1 MSFYMFQL
9 FICYLVF
16 FYFAN
21 LSHTSHDK
29 KEQYKVLK
37 ISRARKDCKLVS
49 DFKLN
54 FLTNAYIFKDTIQK
68 NQ

>member
-1 MSFYMFQL
+1 MFFYIIQL
-9 FICYLVF
+9 FIFYLVF

-21 LSHTSHDK
+21 LSNTNHDK

>member
-9 FICYLVF
+9 FIFYLVF
-16 FYFAN
+16 FYFEN
-21 LSHTSHDK
+21 LSNTNHDK
-29 KEQYKVLK
+29 KAQYKVLK
-37 ISRARKDCKLVS
+37 ISRASKDCKLVS

>member
-1 MSFYMFQL
+1 MFFYIFQL
-9 FICYLVF
+9 FNFYLVF
-16 FYFAN
+16 FYFEN
-21 LSHTSHDK
+21 LSNTNHDK
-29 KEQYKVLK
+29 KAQYKALK

>member
-1 MSFYMFQL
+1 MFFYIFQL
-9 FICYLVF
+9 FIFYLVF
-16 FYFAN
+16 FYFEN
-21 LSHTSHDK
+21 LSNTNHDK
-29 KEQYKVLK
+29 KAQYKVLK

>member
-9 FICYLVF
+9 FIFYLVF
-16 FYFAN
+16 FYFEN
-21 LSHTSHDK
+21 LSNTNHDK
-29 KEQYKVLK
+29 KAQYKVLK